1 MKNPL
6 KIITKKQIAALAVI
20 PLVALSMNAQAVV
33 LIDFSDAT
41 AAGAGAD
48 GNGNYWTSVGD
59 AGLQGNAADLSVA
72 NLIDS
77 TNSATTIDLD
87 INFSD
92 TSANGWGGNGID
104 GPPGSNPFDQTFA
117 VTDGIYSNTSGGLV
131 TLTFSDLDVNTKYNL
146 SLIGGRA
153 SAGTDGVIGI
163 TTGTVTDGTLTS
175 NTLRNNGTQLDLSI
189 FSDSSGEIAFT
200 FVDTNFTNINSTTLN
215 AMSIA
220 LPEPSSTALLGL
232 GGVALMLRRRRK

>member
-6 KIITKKQIAALAVI
+6 KIITEKQIAALAVI

-87 INFSD
+87 INFLILDNEFS
-92 TSANGWGGNGID
+92 
-104 GPPGSNPFDQTFA
+104 SNLLP
-117 VTDGIYSNTSGGLV
+117 
-131 TLTFSDLDVNTKYNL
+131 
-146 SLIGGRA
+146 
-153 SAGTDGVIGI
+153 
-163 TTGTVTDGTLTS
+163 
-175 NTLRNNGTQLDLSI
+175 LSI
-189 FSDSSGEIAFT
+189 FVLQFSIKF
-200 FVDTNFTNINSTTLN
+200 FNTL
-215 AMSIA
+215 
-220 LPEPSSTALLGL
+220 SSTNSAITVL
-232 GGVALMLRRRRK
+232 

>member
-87 INFSD
+87 INFSN

-163 TTGTVTDGTLTS
+163 TTGTGS
-175 NTLRNNGTQLDLSI
+175 GGILRNNGTQLDLSI

>member
-1 MKNPL
+1 MKTPL

-87 INFSD
+87 INFSN

-131 TLTFSDLDVNTKYNL
+131 TLTLSDLDANTKYNL
-146 SLIGGRA
+146 SLIGGRR
-153 SAGTDGVIGI
+153 SGAGNDGVIGI
-163 TTGTVTDGTLTS
+163 TTGTGS
-175 NTLRNNGTQLDLSI
+175 GGILRNSGTQLDLSI

>member
-87 INFSD
+87 INFSN

-163 TTGTVTDGTLTS
+163 TTGTGS
-175 NTLRNNGTQLDLSI
+175 GGILRNSGTQLDLSI

>member
-1 MKNPL
+1 MKTPL

-87 INFSD
+87 INFSN

-163 TTGTVTDGTLTS
+163 TTGTGS
-175 NTLRNNGTQLDLSI
+175 GGILRNNGTQLDLSI